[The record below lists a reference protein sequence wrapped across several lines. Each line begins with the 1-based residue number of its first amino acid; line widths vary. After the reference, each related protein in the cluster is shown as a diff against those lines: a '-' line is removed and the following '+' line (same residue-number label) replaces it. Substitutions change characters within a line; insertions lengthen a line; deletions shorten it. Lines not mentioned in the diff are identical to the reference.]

1 MQQLKILNSRDVKK
15 IREQCVKQF
24 GDFLKEDYA
33 YLLNENDRL
42 FIVNKDIQDINLKNL
57 IIDRYGFYFA
67 EVKENQVRLSKEGAQ
82 LLAQQADKPLKNVIT
97 LNKEE
102 LKAYFS
108 GIDLNKN
115 LGEESK
121 MIILQYQEDTIGCA
135 RYKDNKIINFL
146 PKMNR
151 GEVII

>member
-1 MQQLKILNSRDVKK
+1 MQKLTILNTREIKK

-24 GDFLKEDYA
+24 NNFLKEDYA
-33 YLLNENDRL
+33 YLLNEKERL
-42 FIVNKDIQDINLKNL
+42 FIVNKDISKINLKNL
-57 IIDRYGFYFA
+57 IIDKYGFYFA

-82 LLAQQADKPLKNVIT
+82 LLIQQADKPLKNVVKLT
-97 LNKEE
+97 NSE
-102 LKAYFS
+102 LKDYFK
-108 GIDLNKN
+108 GIDLDKN

-121 MIILQYQEDTIGCA
+121 LILLQHDNDTIGCA
-135 RYKDNKIINFL
+135 RYKDNKILNFL